1 MLNIAGGLPDR
12 SFSVKSYAIY
22 AIREKKIPF
31 DGHIP
36 NQNSSGI

>member
-1 MLNIAGGLPDR
+1 MADDLPDR

-22 AIREKKIPF
+22 AIREKKILF